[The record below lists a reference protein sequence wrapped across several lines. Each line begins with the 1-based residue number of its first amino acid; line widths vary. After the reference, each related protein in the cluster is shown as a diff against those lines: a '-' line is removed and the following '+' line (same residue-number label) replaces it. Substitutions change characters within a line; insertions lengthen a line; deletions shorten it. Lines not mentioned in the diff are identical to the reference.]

1 MGLTVPFPGGRSP
14 TLTFTRIEV
23 KWYLTQIATNYQKPE
38 NQRPMSK
45 TLFIPEPLA
54 WLTALALAAALAL
67 PLALGE
73 NGLTLAALWLPPRL
87 AATVARPPASS
98 NKKAALKMIK
108 PRRISVWSIVREGP
122 PTPEAEAAAV
132 LTPKP
137 GLLDD
142 LRGRVRPQVAFSSAA
157 DEFEGL
163 IETTARAHQVSPL
176 LVKAV
181 IQAESQ
187 FNPTAISHKGAVGLM
202 QVMPAT
208 ARAEGVTNNLM
219 DPRMNLEAGV
229 RHLKKLLKSFN
240 DDERLALAA
249 YNCGQE
255 AMRKFNNEV
264 PFPETRNYVNRVMS
278 YYSQHLES

>member
-1 MGLTVPFPGGRSP
+1 
-14 TLTFTRIEV
+14 
-23 KWYLTQIATNYQKPE
+23 
-38 NQRPMSK
+38 MSK
-45 TLFIPEPLA
+45 TLLIPEPLA
-54 WLTALALAAALAL
+54 WLTALALALALAL

-73 NGLTLAALWLPPRL
+73 HGLTLAALWLPPRL
-87 AATVARPPASS
+87 AATVTRPPVS
-98 NKKAALKMIK
+98 NKKPALKMIK
-108 PRRISVWSIVREGP
+108 PRRISVWSLVREGP
-122 PTPEAEAAAV
+122 PTPEAAAAAV

-142 LRGRVRPQVAFSSAA
+142 LRSRVRSQVTFSSAA
-157 DEFEGL
+157 DEYEGL

-208 ARAEGVTNNLM
+208 ARAEGVTTNLM
-219 DPRMNLEAGV
+219 DPRINLEAGV

-240 DDERLALAA
+240 DDERLAVAA

-264 PFPETRNYVNRVMS
+264 PPFPETRNYVNRVMS
-278 YYSQHLES
+278 YYSLHLES

>member
-1 MGLTVPFPGGRSP
+1 
-14 TLTFTRIEV
+14 
-23 KWYLTQIATNYQKPE
+23 
-38 NQRPMSK
+38 MSK
-45 TLFIPEPLA
+45 TPLLSEPLA
-54 WLTALALAAALAL
+54 WLTGLVLATALAL
-67 PLALGE
+67 PLALAE
-73 NGLTLAALWLPPRL
+73 NGLTLVNLWLSPRF
-87 AATVARPPASS
+87 AAPAARTPA
-98 NKKAALKMIK
+98 KKTSLKTTR
-108 PRRISVWSIVREGP
+108 PRQIYAWSIVREGP

-132 LTPKP
+132 LTPEP

-157 DEFEGL
+157 DEFEDL
-163 IETTARAHQVSPL
+163 IETTARAHQISPL

-187 FNPTAISHKGAVGLM
+187 FNPSAVSHKGAVGLM

-208 ARAEGVTNNLM
+208 ARAEGVTNLL
-219 DPRMNLEAGV
+219 DPRLNLEAGV

-240 DDERLALAA
+240 DDERLAVAA

-255 AMRKFNNEV
+255 AMKKFNNEV
-264 PFPETRNYVNRVMS
+264 PPFPETRSYVIRVMS

>member
-1 MGLTVPFPGGRSP
+1 
-14 TLTFTRIEV
+14 
-23 KWYLTQIATNYQKPE
+23 
-38 NQRPMSK
+38 MSK
-45 TLFIPEPLA
+45 TPLIPEPMV
-54 WLTALALAAALAL
+54 WLIALALALALGL

-73 NGLTLAALWLPPRL
+73 NSLTLADLWLPPRL
-87 AATVARPPASS
+87 AATVTRPPAS
-98 NKKAALKMIK
+98 KKAALKMVR
-108 PRRISVWSIVREGP
+108 PRRVSVWSIVREGP
-122 PTPEAEAAAV
+122 PTPEAEAAAL

-157 DEFEGL
+157 DEFEML

-176 LVKAV
+176 LIKAV

-255 AMRKFNNEV
+255 AMKRFNNEV
-264 PFPETRNYVNRVMS
+264 PPFPETRNYVNRVMS